1 MFLTLILNMQV
12 FKIACQ
18 TEVENNVVDKFNVDL
33 KFIEEWNEKSIEQ
46 MDDSLIISA
55 GIK

>member
-1 MFLTLILNMQV
+1 V